1 MRSPR
6 STKRGASHAPA
17 VTPDHRTLSGAGH
30 ACGTHNRCAYR
41 PHTGAECA
49 VTLIVSTIGLLND
62 IAIATLAAAKLVLR
76 SAAAAGLN
84 LDGNPEILASI
95 EEMSDRTARQHLEQ
109 VASMLLGDRPEIESL
124 HLKTDPRQLR
134 LIAGGGAAPEPVEAS
149 EPLPGRA
156 AHVLGEIMLLLSR
169 SRQAVAGDQRLEAY
183 EDLAQVLAMMALAKV
198 LFSLIET
205 EVVGPL
211 AQDRP
216 AGETSR
222 PR

>member
-1 MRSPR
+1 
-6 STKRGASHAPA
+6 
-17 VTPDHRTLSGAGH
+17 V
-30 ACGTHNRCAYR
+30 N
-41 PHTGAECA
+41 
-49 VTLIVSTIGLLND
+49 TIGLLND

-76 SAAAAGLN
+76 SAASAGLN

-95 EEMSDRTARQHLEQ
+95 EEMSDRTARQHLDQ
-109 VASMLLGDRPEIESL
+109 VASMLLGQRPEGESL
-124 HLKTDPRQLR
+124 HLKIDPRHLQR
-134 LIAGGGAAPEPVEAS
+134 ITEGASAAHAEGG

-205 EVVGPL
+205 EVVGPPTN
-211 AQDRP
+211 DRP
-216 AGETSR
+216 AGETPGSR
-222 PR
+222 